1 MKYFRPRKGT
11 PGSTPPTTAT
21 PTSPAPWT
29 RKIFAGSS
37 TTAGTL
43 SSGYISECT
52 RSSKSISPKIFR
64 TTTNQQQ
71 KLFTRKIRMAHCFEE
86 RKKISELK
94 SKLSL
99 LLLLSTNYI
108 IYINISS
115 NNQCWQKFKK
125 EKWNEEKFE
134 KNKKISQLHN

>member
-1 MKYFRPRKGT
+1 LKK
-11 PGSTPPTTAT
+11 
-21 PTSPAPWT
+21 
-29 RKIFAGSS
+29 
-37 TTAGTL
+37 
-43 SSGYISECT
+43 E
-52 RSSKSISPKIFR
+52 
-64 TTTNQQQ
+64 
-71 KLFTRKIRMAHCFEE
+71 
-86 RKKISELK
+86 KKISELK

-134 KNKKISQLHN
+134 KKKN

>member
-1 MKYFRPRKGT
+1 
-11 PGSTPPTTAT
+11 
-21 PTSPAPWT
+21 
-29 RKIFAGSS
+29 
-37 TTAGTL
+37 
-43 SSGYISECT
+43 
-52 RSSKSISPKIFR
+52 
-64 TTTNQQQ
+64 
-71 KLFTRKIRMAHCFEE
+71 MAHCFEE

-125 EKWNEEKFE
+125 WNEEKIE
-134 KNKKISQLHN
+134 KNKQKIKSVA

>member
-1 MKYFRPRKGT
+1 
-11 PGSTPPTTAT
+11 
-21 PTSPAPWT
+21 
-29 RKIFAGSS
+29 
-37 TTAGTL
+37 
-43 SSGYISECT
+43 
-52 RSSKSISPKIFR
+52 
-64 TTTNQQQ
+64 
-71 KLFTRKIRMAHCFEE
+71 MAHCFEE

-134 KNKKISQLHN
+134 KNKKLSQLHN